1 MTKQDAIALFG
12 SVTQLAHAL
21 GITSQ
26 ALSQWPNQLS
36 TRARREV
43 LGAALEAGL
52 LDRATLGKYADGL
65 SQPTSMKA
73 SFT

>member
-26 ALSQWPNQLS
+26 AIFQWPKQLS
-36 TRARREV
+36 TRARHEV
-43 LGAALEAGL
+43 VGAALETGL
-52 LDRATLGKYADGL
+52 LDQATLGKYTDSTPSAQNCKL
-65 SQPTSMKA
+65 N
-73 SFT
+73 